1 LPSALIA
8 VINVLVSTNTKLKM
22 TSKVAQIRAQQ
33 EELAKQLEVAM
44 QDERADVVAL
54 VRKYIVDYKITA
66 TELKGLVKGR
76 VTDKQIAEY
85 NERKSKAAAKKSAKV
100 KPEVA

>member
-1 LPSALIA
+1 LPITLIA
-8 VINVLVSTNTKLKM
+8 VINVLVSTNTQLKM

-44 QDERADVVAL
+44 HEERAEIVAQ
-54 VRKYIVDYKITA
+54 VRQNIVDYKITA

-76 VTDKQIAEY
+76 VTEKQIEEFIAKKAKAEA
-85 NERKSKAAAKKSAKV
+85 KKAATAT
-100 KPEVA
+100 